1 VCSPVV
7 GGGRCVGVIL
17 IGTCVLVG
25 FVGFLVGGGF
35 VVGFGMRSVE
45 GKAVLRKRRNGNKKE
60 PSPSDQ

>member
-1 VCSPVV
+1 
-7 GGGRCVGVIL
+7 VGVIL

>member
-1 VCSPVV
+1 MGVV
-7 GGGRCVGVIL
+7 L
-17 IGTCVLVG
+17 MSTCVLVG

-45 GKAVLRKRRNGNKKE
+45 GKSVLRKRRIGNKKE